1 MKKMKFVPA
10 PETAKT
16 MALLDLFV
24 AEFQINVQSLLTQ
37 FKE

>member
-10 PETAKT
+10 PETAKNI
-16 MALLDLFV
+16 ALLDLFV
-24 AEFQINVQSLLTQ
+24 AEFQKNVQSLLTQ